1 MTDIEDKLTR
11 VLTGA
16 ADQVPER
23 ARVTLSAAVRARRR
37 PRRAPAA
44 LLAAAAVVVVAG
56 GAGTA
61 VRTLGPSAVKQPAVN
76 STDAQG
82 PTPQPT
88 PAPEEKLPPPIERVW
103 PRALHKIPAKLPDGR
118 VHHPQSLLDDRTM
131 LVMTGRSDGTRQFL
145 WTYGLEGGGP
155 RRIAEIPTRNSTL
168 YAEDVTAGGG
178 DVVWWASYK
187 DPGRQ
192 RVARIWTVPVGG
204 GTPRKVADVPLENIM
219 KKGHIGK
226 LEVVGRDVVFSRES
240 GGVYRVPL
248 RGGEPRAVPGTEGR
262 YLLRWPWVGRHTDR
276 DNLLKQGDLAK
287 LIVFAELFNVETGER
302 RDAVVKPDEKL
313 VRCGVNRCYGQSLP
327 TGAGPRNFVRDRDGS
342 RERTLPPDVQLDD
355 QPGLER
361 FYKRMPMDGGVF
373 LYDLVTGT
381 SADLGVRQD
390 KRGGMLI
397 PDGGF
402 DRLMTYRVG
411 KRMYVVDLAAI
422 R

>member
-11 VLTGA
+11 VLAGA

-37 PRRAPAA
+37 PRRAPVA

-61 VRTLGPSAVKQPAVN
+61 VRTLSPSAVKQPPAN
-76 STDAQG
+76 STGAQG

-88 PAPEEKLPPPIERVW
+88 PAPEEKPPPIEKVW
-103 PRALHKIPAKLPDGR
+103 PRALHKLPAKLPDGR

-131 LVMTGRSDGTRQFL
+131 LIMTGRSDGTRQFL
-145 WTYGLEGGGP
+145 WTYDLEDGSP

-168 YAEDVTAGGG
+168 YAEGVAAGGG
-178 DVVWWASYK
+178 NVVWWASYK

-226 LEVVGRDVVFSRES
+226 LEVVGRDVVFSPER

-248 RGGEPRAVPGTEGR
+248 RGGEPRAVPGAEGR
-262 YLLRWPWVGRHTDR
+262 FLLRWPWIGRHT
-276 DNLLKQGDLAK
+276 NPGKQGD
-287 LIVFAELFNVETGER
+287 VDRQVSFGELFNVETGER
-302 RDAVVKPDEKL
+302 RGAVVKPSENFVWCD
-313 VRCGVNRCYGQSLP
+313 VNRCSGQSVP
-327 TGAGPRNFVRDRDGS
+327 KGSDPRNFVRDRDGS
-342 RERTLPPDVQLDD
+342 GERTLPFDAQIVNS
-355 QPGLER
+355 GRER
-361 FYKRMPMDGGVF
+361 FYMRMPMSGGIF

-381 SADLGVRQD
+381 SADLGMQPN
-390 KRGGMLI
+390 KRRNMAI
-397 PDGGF
+397 PDIRF
-402 DRLMTYRVG
+402 DRLMTYQVG
-411 KRMYVVDLAAI
+411 KTMYVVDLAAI

>member
-1 MTDIEDKLTR
+1 MTDIEDKLSR
-11 VLTGA
+11 VLAGA

-23 ARVTLSAAVRARRR
+23 ARIRLSAAVRARRR

-61 VRTLGPSAVKQPAVN
+61 VRALGPPAVKQPAV
-76 STDAQG
+76 SATDAQG
-82 PTPQPT
+82 PTPQPP
-88 PAPEEKLPPPIERVW
+88 PAPEEKPPPIERVW
-103 PRALHKIPAKLPDGR
+103 PGALHKLPAKLPDGR
-118 VHHPQSLLDDRTM
+118 AYYPQSLLDDRTM
-131 LVMTGRSDGTRQFL
+131 LVMTGRSDGARQFL
-145 WTYGLEGGGP
+145 WTYDLEGGGP

-168 YAEDVTAGGG
+168 YAEGVTAGGG

-187 DPGRQ
+187 ESGRQ

-204 GTPRKVADVPLENIM
+204 GTPRKVADVPLEDIM
-219 KKGHIGK
+219 RKGHIGK
-226 LEVVGRDVVFSRES
+226 LEVVGRDVVFSLES

-248 RGGEPRAVPGTEGR
+248 RGGEPRAVPGAEGR
-262 YLLRWPWVGRHTDR
+262 YLLRWPWVGLHLDR
-276 DNLLKQGDLAK
+276 DNPRIQGNVTNLV
-287 LIVFAELFNVETGER
+287 VFAKLFNVETGAR
-302 RDAVVKPDEKL
+302 RDAVVKPEEKF
-313 VRCGVNRCYGQSLP
+313 VRCGIDRCYGQSLP

-342 RERTLPPDVQLDD
+342 RERVLPPEIQLGDD
-355 QPGLER
+355 PGLER
-361 FYKRMPMDGGVF
+361 FYKRAPVTGGVF

-381 SADLGVRQD
+381 SADLGVRG
-390 KRGGMLI
+390 KKMGITPL

-402 DRLMTYRVG
+402 DRLMAYRVG